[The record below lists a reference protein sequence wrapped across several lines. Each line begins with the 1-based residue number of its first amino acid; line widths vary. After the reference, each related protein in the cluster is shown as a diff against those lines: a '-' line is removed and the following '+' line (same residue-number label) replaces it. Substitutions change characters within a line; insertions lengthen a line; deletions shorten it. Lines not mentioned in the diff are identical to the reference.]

1 MIKAILACDEQ
12 GGIGLNGTMPWPHN
26 KQDMQ
31 WFKDQTTGH
40 IVVMGSKTWKSP
52 GMPKP
57 LPRRYNVVVT
67 SKQDE
72 YPGANEY
79 LSGDDISLSLQKLA
93 QEKQGLITWIIGGA
107 NLINQCWS
115 IIDEFYI
122 TRIPGSYN
130 CDTSI
135 DLSLLDDLFLISED
149 VYDDI
154 TFQIYKRI
162 RVRFP

>member
-1 MIKAILACDEQ
+1 MIRAILACDEN
-12 GGIGLNGTMPWPHN
+12 GGIGLNGTMPWNTNHR
-26 KQDMQ
+26 DMQ

-40 IVVMGSKTWKSP
+40 VVVMGSKTWSAP

-79 LSGDDISLSLQKLA
+79 ISGDDIGSSLTKLA
-93 QEKQGLITWIIGGA
+93 QEKQGLMTWVIGGA
-107 NLINQCWS
+107 NLINQCWHV
-115 IIDEFYI
+115 IDEFYI
-122 TRIPGSYN
+122 TRISGNYN

-149 VYDDI
+149 VYDDA
-154 TFQIYKRI
+154 TFQVYKRI
-162 RVRFP
+162 KVRFP

>member
-40 IVVMGSKTWKSP
+40 IVVMGSKTWESP

-57 LPRRYNVVVT
+57 LPRRYNVIVT
-67 SKQDE
+67 SRQDE

-79 LSGDDISLSLQKLA
+79 ISGDDISSSLQKLA

-107 NLINQCWS
+107 NLINHCWN

-130 CDTSI
+130 CDTTI
-135 DLSLLDDLFLISED
+135 DISQLDNLFLISED
-149 VYDDI
+149 VYDDV

>member
-12 GGIGLNGTMPWPHN
+12 GGIGLNGTMPWAHN
-26 KQDMQ
+26 KRDMQ
-31 WFKDQTTGH
+31 WFRDQTTGH
-40 IVVMGSKTWKSP
+40 VVVMGSTTWKSP

-57 LPRRYNVVVT
+57 LPRRYNVIVT

-79 LSGDDISLSLQKLA
+79 IRGDDISSSLQKLA

-107 NLINQCWS
+107 NLINQCWG

-135 DLSLLDDLFLISED
+135 DISRLDNMFLMYED
-149 VYDDI
+149 KHDDA
-154 TFQIYKRI
+154 TFQVYQRYRI
-162 RVRFP
+162 RFP